1 MSTQLAQLE
10 LAPPVTSETTPRH
23 FTEDDVLD
31 AAYQAGVAR
40 GIINAVLIATPF
52 WALVAFVLYRLL

>member
-23 FTEDDVLD
+23 VTEDDALD
-31 AAYQAGVAR
+31 AEYQTGVAR
-40 GIINAVLIATPF
+40 GIINAVLIAIPF
-52 WALVAFVLYRLL
+52 WALVAFGLYQLL